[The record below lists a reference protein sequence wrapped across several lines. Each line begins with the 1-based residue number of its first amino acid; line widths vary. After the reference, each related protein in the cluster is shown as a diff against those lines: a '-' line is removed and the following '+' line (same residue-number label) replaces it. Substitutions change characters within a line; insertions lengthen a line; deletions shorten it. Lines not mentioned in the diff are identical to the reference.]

1 MNASAIRHFEV
12 ARPSLGE
19 GEVRQLLLL
28 MDSDENGK
36 ISKPEWMDVMAAEFD
51 RLDKRK
57 SGDLDANQLVQ
68 SNLRVSHFAG
78 AGGNAAFGDHGK
90 GGASFSLQL
99 RVESREQGI
108 ALPCPHIWTSRI
120 GDNNWKRPL

>member
-1 MNASAIRHFEV
+1 MNVSAIRHLET

-28 MDSDENGK
+28 MDSDKNGK

-57 SGDLDANQLVQ
+57 SGDLDANQLAQ
-68 SNLRVSHFAG
+68 SSLRVSHFAG

-99 RVESREQGI
+99 RAESREQGI
-108 ALPCPHIWTSRI
+108 ALPCPHIGTSRI
-120 GDNNWKRPL
+120 GDHNWKRPL